1 MQGPGIKDPDFETFQ
16 VMNFIFGAGAFGSR
30 LFDRIREEEALAYVV
45 NSAADV
51 TSQPGAM
58 YIHLG
63 TRPKNVGVAIEAV
76 REEIERMV
84 GEDVTDEE
92 MELTKN
98 FLKSILPFRMQTY
111 SQIAAQLGD
120 IVFFDLPMDH
130 YDTQADRLEKITRQD
145 VLDAAGKYLD
155 PDNSCMVIV
164 GAVDENLKPVRPT
177 ARTSYRR

>member
-1 MQGPGIKDPDFETFQ
+1 M
-16 VMNFIFGAGAFGSR
+16 
-30 LFDRIREEEALAYVV
+30 
-45 NSAADV
+45 
-51 TSQPGAM
+51 
-58 YIHLG
+58 
-63 TRPKNVGVAIEAV
+63 VGV
-76 REEIERMV
+76 
-84 GEDVTDEE
+84 DVTDEE

-177 ARTSYRR
+177 YGR